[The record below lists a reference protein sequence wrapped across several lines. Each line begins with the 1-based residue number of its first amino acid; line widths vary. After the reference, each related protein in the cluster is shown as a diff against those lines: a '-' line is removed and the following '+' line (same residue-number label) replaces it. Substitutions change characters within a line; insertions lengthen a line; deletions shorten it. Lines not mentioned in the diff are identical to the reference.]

1 MHCVI
6 FYNKVKVV
14 EDVLCYIFI
23 ANNVKYYLFLFKS
36 LIEMSTTENQKVI
49 LYKAVLTTQFPEDF
63 QAHYHTHIYCQ
74 SGSMKFVF
82 NGRKYH
88 CKKGEFIFWLA
99 GLGISELSFSA
110 NFKATFL
117 FVDHDLLI
125 ENLPSIKVS
134 IDSVIHSKENPI
146 LHPDKQ
152 HKEKIL
158 KNFQLLYDKSQEAN
172 HRFGAEA
179 LKLQMQLFLLEMWYI
194 FEDELDRRKRSL
206 QSGTLYERFMQLVQ
220 EHCMKEREVR
230 FYSDK
235 LNITPKYLNYIC
247 KINTRIT
254 ASKWIQRYAKERIII
269 LLQNKNLN
277 ISEIADEM
285 DFSSRSFFTRYVK
298 KLLGVTPKEFRERL

>member
-1 MHCVI
+1 
-6 FYNKVKVV
+6 
-14 EDVLCYIFI
+14 
-23 ANNVKYYLFLFKS
+23 
-36 LIEMSTTENQKVI
+36 MSTTENQKVI
-49 LYKAVLTTQFPEDF
+49 LYKSVLTTQFPEDF

-110 NFKATFL
+110 YFKATFL

-125 ENLPSIKVS
+125 ENLPSITVS

-235 LNITPKYLNYIC
+235 LNITSKYLNYIC